1 MLVYLQ
7 IREKRND
14 NINNKC
20 NQTKL
25 KIGINK
31 DNHKRDKNAYNKIA
45 CIVFYKT
52 NSWFLKYHV
61 WGFVCFNAMYI
72 GNCYN

>member
-31 DNHKRDKNAYNKIA
+31 DNHKRDKNIRMHITKLPVL
-45 CIVFYKT
+45 CSTKQIV
-52 NSWFLKYHV
+52 
-61 WGFVCFNAMYI
+61 GF
-72 GNCYN
+72 

>member
-1 MLVYLQ
+1 M
-7 IREKRND
+7 
-14 NINNKC
+14 

-31 DNHKRDKNAYNKIA
+31 EDHNRDKNIRMHITNCLY
-45 CIVFYKT
+45 CILQI

-61 WGFVCFNAMYI
+61 WGFVRFNAMYI